1 MLLPSNLSTSTMM
14 PTSSS
19 SESYDADNPVLP
31 PEPILSD
38 YVEMFT
44 LVLNFIVG
52 APLNLAA
59 YTQLSERPTSTRLDL
74 LKRSLNYSDLL
85 VLFIYVPSRACWLLT
100 YDWRGGDALCKIVKM
115 FHTFAFQSSSNVIVC
130 IAVDRLL
137 SVLSPSHH
145 SPNKALRR
153 TKMMLIVAWIVALV
167 ISCPQLFIWRAY
179 LALPEYNW
187 SQCLQI
193 WEIARM
199 ENFGKPQVVSEFDA
213 EFWYSIL
220 HISLVFWIPC
230 IIIMLSYIIVI
241 SWVWINSRPSI
252 RHTSSF
258 SFHTGCDTVDTVL
271 TRASE
276 WNPLKTFSRHV
287 KEPEKP
293 MSKTVMVGLV
303 IKGIISATPRIV
315 VSDETE
321 VPLTQRPS
329 ISPSEASAVMRT
341 GVHTSTS
348 YNANLNRSRAL
359 RVSFLL
365 VLAYII
371 CWLPYNLISLIQ
383 FLDRDFF
390 ASYLKH
396 VHFCQQ
402 LIIFNSVVN
411 PYLYGFFGPHRPSH
425 SNMGG
430 AGRH

>member
-1 MLLPSNLSTSTMM
+1 MLLPPNLTTSTMM
-14 PTSSS
+14 TSSS
-19 SESYDADNPVLP
+19 SESYDADNPILP
-31 PEPILSD
+31 PEPILGD

-167 ISCPQLFIWRAY
+167 ISCPQLFVWRAY
-179 LALPEYNW
+179 LALPQYNW

-199 ENFGKPQVVSEFDA
+199 ENFGKPQVVSSFDA

-258 SFHTGCDTVDTVL
+258 SFHTGCDT
-271 TRASE
+271 
-276 WNPLKTFSRHV
+276 TFSRHV
-287 KEPEKP
+287 NIKEPEKP
-293 MSKTVMVGLV
+293 MT
-303 IKGIISATPRIV
+303 TPRIV
-315 VSDETE
+315 VNDETE

-425 SNMGG
+425 SGG
-430 AGRH
+430 LANRH

>member
-1 MLLPSNLSTSTMM
+1 MLLPQNLTTVM
-14 PTSSS
+14 TS

-59 YTQLSERPTSTRLDL
+59 YT
-74 LKRSLNYSDLL
+74 
-85 VLFIYVPSRACWLLT
+85 
-100 YDWRGGDALCKIVKM
+100 
-115 FHTFAFQSSSNVIVC
+115 QSSSNVIVC

-199 ENFGKPQVVSEFDA
+199 ENFGKELPPSFDA

-258 SFHTGCDTVDTVL
+258 STGCDTVDTVL

-287 KEPEKP
+287 KEADKP
-293 MSKTVMVGLV
+293 MSKDDDSGEPRVVTFFV
-303 IKGIISATPRIV
+303 ATPRIV

-329 ISPSEASAVMRT
+329 ISPSEASAVMRN

-425 SNMGG
+425 NNMNG

>member
-1 MLLPSNLSTSTMM
+1 MLPNNISTSTVM
-14 PTSSS
+14 TSTS
-19 SESYDADNPVLP
+19 SESFNTDDPIFP
-31 PEPILSD
+31 PEPILGD

-115 FHTFAFQSSSNVIVC
+115 FHTFAFQ
-130 IAVDRLL
+130 
-137 SVLSPSHH
+137 
-145 SPNKALRR
+145 
-153 TKMMLIVAWIVALV
+153 
-167 ISCPQLFIWRAY
+167 
-179 LALPEYNW
+179 
-187 SQCLQI
+187 
-193 WEIARM
+193 
-199 ENFGKPQVVSEFDA
+199 
-213 EFWYSIL
+213 
-220 HISLVFWIPC
+220 
-230 IIIMLSYIIVI
+230 LSYIIVI

-258 SFHTGCDTVDTVL
+258 SFHNGCDTVDTVL

-293 MSKTVMVGLV
+293 LRKEFVHKLGPT
-303 IKGIISATPRIV
+303 TPRIV

-383 FLDRDFF
+383 FLHRDFF
-390 ASYLKH
+390 ESYLKH

-411 PYLYGFFGPHRPSH
+411 PYLYGFFGPHRPQNSGI
-425 SNMGG
+425 N
-430 AGRH
+430 GR